1 MKKIWFRE
9 EVAVATHTNEGTL
22 PSARKAKR
30 PTLRDVAALAGVSIA
45 TASKALNGRGAV
57 HPKTRDRVIIAAE
70 EIAFVPNRLA
80 RDLLSGRSGT
90 IGLLTNDLIGR
101 FSIPI
106 LMGAEDASGT
116 GEMSVLLCDARGD
129 AIREAHHIKTLLS
142 RRVDG
147 LIVVGSDTDPRPPI
161 ADSLPVPVIYAYAPS
176 TDPNDCSLVPDNIG
190 GGRLITEHLLDIG
203 RRRIAHIT
211 GPAGFLAAAD
221 RAQGVTDA
229 LNAAGL
235 RMVDDRP
242 LYGAWTEAWGRTAAD
257 TVLDRFPD
265 TDAIVCGSD
274 QVARG
279 VLDAIHERGRDV
291 PGDVAVTGFD
301 NWDIFATG
309 SHPQLTTVDMDLET
323 LGRLAAQRL
332 IQAMDHRLGKG
343 ITTLPCHVVVRE
355 STTG

>member
-1 MKKIWFRE
+1 MPAESSGGPRT
-9 EVAVATHTNEGTL
+9 VAH
-22 PSARKAKR
+22 RAKR
-30 PTLRDVAALAGVSIA
+30 PTLRDVAALAGVSVA

-57 HPKTRDRVIIAAE
+57 HPTTRERVLVAAE
-70 EIAFVPNRLA
+70 EIAFTPNRLA

-142 RRVDG
+142 RHVDG
-147 LIVVGSDTDPRPPI
+147 LIVVGSDTDPRP
-161 ADSLPVPVIYAYAPS
+161 SLGEKIPVPVVYAYAPS
-176 TDPNDCSLVPDNIG
+176 TDAQDCSIVPDNIG
-190 GGRLITEHLLDIG
+190 GGRLITQHLLDIG
-203 RRRIAHIT
+203 RTRIAHIT
-211 GPAGFLAAAD
+211 GPAGFLAAVD
-221 RAQGVTDA
+221 RAQGVAEA
-229 LNAAGL
+229 LGTAGL
-235 RMVDDRP
+235 RLVDGRP

-257 TVLDRFPD
+257 TVLDHFPD

-279 VLDAIHERGRDV
+279 VLDALHERGLTI

-301 NWDIFATG
+301 NWDVFATG
-309 SHPQLTTVDMDLET
+309 SRPQLTTVDMDLEL
-323 LGRLAAQRL
+323 LGRLAAERL
-332 IQAMDHRLGKG
+332 IQAIDRPLDAG
-343 ITTLPCHVVVRE
+343 ITALPCRVVVRE
-355 STTG
+355 STAG

>member
-1 MKKIWFRE
+1 MP
-9 EVAVATHTNEGTL
+9 AQSNGGSHPAT
-22 PSARKAKR
+22 RRAKR

-57 HPKTRDRVIIAAE
+57 HPDTRDRVLVAAE
-70 EIAFVPNRLA
+70 EVAFTPNRLA
-80 RDLLSGRSGT
+80 RNLLSGRSGT

-129 AIREAHHIKTLLS
+129 AIREAHQLKTLLS

-147 LIVVGSDTDPRPPI
+147 LIVVGSDTDPRPSVGEKI
-161 ADSLPVPVIYAYAPS
+161 PVPVVYAYAPS
-176 TDPNDCSLVPDNIG
+176 TSPEDCSLVPDNIG
-190 GGRLITEHLLDIG
+190 GGRQVTQHLLDIG
-203 RRRIAHIT
+203 RTRIAHIT
-211 GPAGFLAAAD
+211 GPADFLAAAD
-221 RAQGVTDA
+221 RAQGVAEA
-229 LNAAGL
+229 LGAAGL
-235 RMVDDRP
+235 PLVGDRP

-257 TVLDRFPD
+257 TILDRFPD

-279 VLDAIHERGRDV
+279 VLDALHERDLDI

-301 NWDIFATG
+301 NWDVFATG
-309 SHPQLTTVDMDLET
+309 SRPRLTTVDMDLEL
-323 LGRLAAQRL
+323 LGRLAAERL
-332 IQAMDHRLGKG
+332 IRAIDQPLDAG
-343 ITTLPCHVVVRE
+343 ITTLPCRVVVRE
-355 STTG
+355 STAG